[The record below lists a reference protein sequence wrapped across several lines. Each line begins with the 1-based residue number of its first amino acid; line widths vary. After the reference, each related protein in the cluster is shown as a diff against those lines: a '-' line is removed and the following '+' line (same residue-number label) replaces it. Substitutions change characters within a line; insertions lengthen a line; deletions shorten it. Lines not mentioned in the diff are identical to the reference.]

1 MEVKTSFWNSSFEPF
16 PSIFRWLVALGV
28 SLAGTISVK
37 FVGLFIVLYV
47 GAFTAFD
54 LWNRL
59 GDVSKCYKDFVKH
72 FLACAA
78 CLIALPFAVYLLIF
92 GIHTSVLIKTGPGDG
107 YYSSLFQ
114 STISGNPMQSLVT
127 PLVLNYGSRISLKS
141 AHNMPCGFLH
151 SHQDLYPEG
160 VGAHQQ
166 MVSSY
171 VHRDENNFFT
181 VKPNSSLEGENRE
194 VRSGD
199 LVMLEHWA
207 TGRNL
212 HSHKIPSVMAKTHF
226 QVTGYG
232 EDGRGDENDL
242 WRVELEGGSD
252 GTPIKPLVDRLR
264 LRHHHLNCL
273 LTCTSEQLPKEWGY
287 GQQEISCSPW
297 QRQTNEVRGFAHS
310 VWTIEETIQET
321 VDQEELPIQA
331 LAPGFFGKFIESHKM
346 MFYVNRRM
354 GTGGTREEMTLQA
367 PWKWPLNICTQKW
380 SGPVSSPADGK
391 KIVLVGSPAVWWPN
405 LAALVLCPLILAFAL
420 FKARR
425 KEEEGIGH
433 NMDALTSIHLL
444 ACAKLLGAWA
454 IHYLP
459 FFFMYRILYFHHYF
473 PAVYFSCLLTAVLT
487 DLILR

>member
-1 MEVKTSFWNSSFEPF
+1 M
-16 PSIFRWLVALGV
+16 ALGV

-54 LWNRL
+54 LWTCL
-59 GDVSKCYKDFVKH
+59 GDVSKCYRDFVKH
-72 FLACAA
+72 FLARSG
-78 CLIALPFAVYLLIF
+78 CLIVLPFVIYVLIF
-92 GIHTSVLIKTGPGDG
+92 GIHDSVLTKTGPGDG
-107 YYSSLFQ
+107 FYSSLFQ
-114 STISGNPMQSLVT
+114 STIKGNPMEKLVT
-127 PLVLNYGSRISLKS
+127 PPLVNYGSQISLRS
-141 AHNMPCGFLH
+141 AHNMPCGYLH

-181 VKPNSSLEGENRE
+181 VKPNSTLEEQNRP

-199 LVMLEHWA
+199 LVKLEHWA

-232 EDGRGDENDL
+232 EDGIGDENDL
-242 WRVELEGGSD
+242 WRVEVEGGAFGSAV
-252 GTPIKPLVDRLR
+252 KPLVDKLR

-297 QRQTNEVRGFAHS
+297 QRQTNEARGFAHS
-310 VWTIEETIQET
+310 VWTVEETIHETTNQEG
-321 VDQEELPIQA
+321 LPVQA
-331 LAPGFFGKFIESHKM
+331 LAPGLIGKFIESHKM
-346 MFYVNRRM
+346 MFFVNRRM

-380 SGPVSSPADGK
+380 SGPVKKPEDGK

-405 LAALVLCPLILAFAL
+405 LAALILCPAILAFAA

-425 KEEEGIGH
+425 ENTNEEMQMDSSTGIH
-433 NMDALTSIHLL
+433 VL
-444 ACAKLLGAWA
+444 ACAKLFGVWA

-459 FFFMYRILYFHHYF
+459 FFFMYRILYLHHYF
-473 PAVYFSCLLTAVLT
+473 PAVYFSCLLTAVIA
-487 DLILR
+487 DLLLR

>member
-1 MEVKTSFWNSSFEPF
+1 MKKVNTLNFS
-16 PSIFRWLVALGV
+16 WLIILGV

-37 FVGLFIVLYV
+37 FVGLFIILYV

-54 LWNRL
+54 LWTHL
-59 GDVSKCYKDFVKH
+59 GDVSKCYVNFVKH
-72 FLACAA
+72 LLARVA
-78 CLIALPFAVYLLIF
+78 CLILLPFTTYLLIF
-92 GIHTSVLIKTGPGDG
+92 GIHTSVLRYAGPGDG

-114 STISGNPMQSLVT
+114 STIDGNPLERLVT
-127 PLVLNYGSRISLKS
+127 PPIVNYGSRVSLKS
-141 AHNMPCGFLH
+141 AHNMPCGYLH
-151 SHQDLYPEG
+151 SHQELYPEG

-181 VKPNSSLEGENRE
+181 VKPNNTLEGENSP

-199 LVMLEHWA
+199 LVILEHWA

-232 EDGRGDENDL
+232 EDGVGDENDL
-242 WRVELEGGSD
+242 WRVEVEGLPPGE
-252 GTPIKPLVDRLR
+252 PLKPLVDRVR
-264 LRHHHLNCL
+264 FRHHHLNCL
-273 LTCTSEQLPKEWGY
+273 LTCTSEQLPKEWGF

-297 QRQTNEVRGFAHS
+297 QRQTNEARGFAHS
-310 VWTIEETIQET
+310 VWMVEETVQEKNN
-321 VDQEELPIQA
+321 QEVLPVQA
-331 LAPGFFGKFIESHKM
+331 LAPGFLGKFIESHKM

-354 GTGGTREEMTLQA
+354 GTGGSREEMTLQA

-380 SGPVSSPADGK
+380 SGPVKSPADGT

-405 LAALVLCPLILAFAL
+405 LAALVLCPAILAFAL

-425 KEEEGIGH
+425 AGDNEDGH
-433 NMDALTSIHLL
+433 QVVWRMDNPTTGVHLL

-459 FFFMYRILYFHHYF
+459 FFFMHRILYLHHYF
-473 PAVYFSCLLTAVLT
+473 PAVYFSCLLTGVLA
-487 DLILR
+487 DLLFRY